1 VGHNTVVFP
10 ASIPVVEIG
19 FASEA
24 SWRNEHVA
32 HALQLRQ
39 ARVLAD
45 ADPLHRPL
53 GAARISVNITAVVDR
68 LQHMMSGASGAV
80 TASSGAEL

>member
-1 VGHNTVVFP
+1 MVFP

-24 SWRNEHVA
+24 SWHYEHVA
-32 HALQLRQ
+32 HALQLRH

-68 LQHMMSGASGAV
+68 LQHMMSGASDAV